1 MLCCKTYSDDTQALI
16 NAKDRGGLWTVK
28 ETVQNIFIEC
38 ENILC
43 SFSLEFCLVF
53 KYSQLVQQM
62 QVKSIIVSNYD
73 RLCWSIKPKV
83 IKEISLNLLKTMLKL
98 LVKVHMFSFAR
109 DNKEKDKVNN
119 KKIK

>member
-1 MLCCKTYSDDTQALI
+1 MWEYTLFFLI
-16 NAKDRGGLWTVK
+16 RILLS
-28 ETVQNIFIEC
+28 VQ
-38 ENILC
+38 IL
-43 SFSLEFCLVF
+43 SVGT
-53 KYSQLVQQM
+53 M
-62 QVKSIIVSNYD
+62 QVNSIIVSNYD

-109 DNKEKDKVNN
+109 DNKEKDKVKN